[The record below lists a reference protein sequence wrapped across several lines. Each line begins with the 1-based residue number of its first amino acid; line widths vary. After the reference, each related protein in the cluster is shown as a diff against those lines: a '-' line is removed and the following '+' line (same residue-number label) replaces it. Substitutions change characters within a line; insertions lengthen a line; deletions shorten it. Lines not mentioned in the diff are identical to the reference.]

1 MDIDFK
7 NVRVPKTAKN
17 VKALTEYDPDL
28 VEFYNDENS
37 IELSVEIRTNWS
49 NGVIESDE
57 INYFDGWCEE
67 YNEEISDILFNLV
80 G

>member
-7 NVRVPKTAKN
+7 NVRVPKTEHN
-17 VKALTEYDPDL
+17 VKVLTEFDPDL

-49 NGVIESDE
+49 NGVIEINE
-57 INYFDGWCEE
+57 INYFDGWGEE
-67 YNEEISDILFNLV
+67 YNDEISDIIFNLV